1 MDLYE
6 ALKAGTSEAELV
18 ETFKKDLEDARNRIQ
33 EEMPSAKDEEIL
45 NAARENL
52 ISSIIDYAEAITGE
66 DYSDFE
72 EDLESTLKSFE
83 ENLDCFKIIEDS
95 LGSLGLK
102 IKASSVIDD
111 DSILRAFIASL

>member
-6 ALKAGTSEAELV
+6 ALKAGTSEAELM

-33 EEMPSAKDEEIL
+33 EEAAAARDEEIL
-45 NAARENL
+45 NTARESL

-72 EDLESTLKSFE
+72 EELESTLKSFE
-83 ENLDCFKIIEDS
+83 ENFDCFEMIKD
-95 LGSLGLK
+95 SLGLK
-102 IKASSVIDD
+102 IKASMTDD
-111 DSILRAFIASL
+111 DSILKAFIASL

>member
-6 ALKAGTSEAELV
+6 ALKAGTSEAELM
-18 ETFKKDLEDARNRIQ
+18 EAFKKDLEDARNRVQ
-33 EEMPSAKDEEIL
+33 EEAAAAQNEEIL
-45 NAARENL
+45 NVARENL

-72 EDLESTLKSFE
+72 EELESTLKFFE
-83 ENLDCFKIIEDS
+83 ENLDCFKLIEDS

-111 DSILRAFIASL
+111 DSILKAFIASL

>member
-6 ALKAGTSEAELV
+6 ALKAGTSEAELM
-18 ETFKKDLEDARNRIQ
+18 EAFKKDLEDARNRVQ
-33 EEMPSAKDEEIL
+33 EEATAAKNEEIL

-52 ISSIIDYAEAITGE
+52 ISSIIDYAEAISGE

-83 ENLDCFKIIEDS
+83 ENLDFFEMIKD
-95 LGSLGLK
+95 SLGLK
-102 IKASSVIDD
+102 IKASVADD
-111 DSILRAFIASL
+111 DSILKAFIASL